1 MDYVEIGSLI
11 DAHRAQ
17 ILTKVAQAHL
27 EDPYLV
33 ERFGA
38 DIEKKIAIDTRQN
51 LAALGKAIR
60 YHSPMILDD
69 YLVWRRQ
76 TMVNMNGSTGL
87 VRKNFTLIWSVASDY
102 LAPDALTVIHNY
114 IQSALHAL
122 QYARTSTKYLTAAQN
137 QLTEALVATTYD
149 NHWIWQNAYHAHGRV
164 RALREIWWY
173 LDYLNDA
180 LGMNNPEVLGRQLRW
195 MRERAVERGL
205 ATIHIQQLLWFLA
218 EIAERH
224 LPPEPV
230 GDMQRMLRNCL
241 NFLAYDNSSCVVL
254 IASQDRIV
262 ADAAQ
267 QFVVQ
272 GLAPRLEHAAIEVGS
287 YLAYLYDCLAKTSAA
302 SLIRYT
308 NWLRPRLAQ
317 LGRSD
322 ATLAQSYAMIEQ
334 ALQAHLPEPIAQEA
348 SALLQ
353 AALQQLSNHR
363 NGAAYSESELV
374 VTQF

>member
-11 DAHRAQ
+11 DTHRAP
-17 ILTKVAQAHL
+17 IAAKVAQAHL
-27 EDPYLV
+27 TDSYLV
-33 ERFGA
+33 ERFGV
-38 DIEKKIAIDTRQN
+38 DIEKKITVDTSQN

-60 YHSPMILDD
+60 YHSPMLLDD

-76 TMVNMNGSTGL
+76 TLVNMNSSTGM
-87 VRKNFTLIWSVASDY
+87 VRKNFTLIWSTVADY
-102 LAPDALTVIHNY
+102 LEPNALTVVHNY

-122 QYARTSTKYLTAAQN
+122 QYVRASTQYLTAAQN
-137 QLTEALVATTYD
+137 QLTEGLVATTYD
-149 NHWIWQNAYHAHGRV
+149 NHWIWQNAYHAEGRV

-173 LDYLNDA
+173 LDYLIDA

-218 EIAERH
+218 EIVERH

-230 GDMQRMLRNCL
+230 GDIQRMLRNCL
-241 NFLAYDNSSCVVL
+241 NFLSYNHGSC
-254 IASQDRIV
+254 IALMAAQDRIV

-272 GLAPRLEHAAIEVGS
+272 GIAPRLEHAAIEVGS
-287 YLAYLYDCLAKTSAA
+287 YLAYLYDCLAKTNAA

-317 LGRSD
+317 LGRSE
-322 ATLAQSYAMIEQ
+322 ATLAQSYTMIER
-334 ALQAHLPEPIAQEA
+334 ALLAHLPEHIAQEA
-348 SALLQ
+348 SVLLH
-353 AALQQLSNHR
+353 AAVQQVNSQR
-363 NGAAYSESELV
+363 NGAAYSDSELLV
-374 VTQF
+374 HQS